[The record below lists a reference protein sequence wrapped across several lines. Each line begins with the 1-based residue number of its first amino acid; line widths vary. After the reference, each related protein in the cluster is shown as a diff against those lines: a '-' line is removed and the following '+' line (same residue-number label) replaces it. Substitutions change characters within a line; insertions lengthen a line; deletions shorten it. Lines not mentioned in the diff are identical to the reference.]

1 MSPGAGVHA
10 TILPD
15 VRCPAGDWS
24 GGRLGR
30 AVTSPRHTGLGFM
43 SLHVTRAGHVP
54 GPRPRVPQYLELLPD
69 SGVPYQWH
77 S

>member
-1 MSPGAGVHA
+1 MSHGAEVYA

-15 VRCPAGDWS
+15 VRCPGGDWS
-24 GGRLGR
+24 GGTLGR

-43 SLHVTRAGHVP
+43 STRVTRAGHVQ

-69 SGVPYQWH
+69 SGVPSH
-77 S
+77 